1 MAQNSHEAA
10 QGTIDVAPQRHPR
23 RPAQAEPEL
32 FAALDLGTNSCR
44 MLIAAPDGGHFRIV
58 DAFAKSVRLGVGLE
72 RTGHLSRGAIARTI
86 QALDVCAEKLRRYG
100 VSNARLVATEAC
112 RRAKNGNHFLAMVA
126 RETGLRLE
134 VIRPEEEARLAV
146 ISCAP
151 LVAPESEQVLVFD
164 IGGGSTELV
173 WIDLAAVEPE
183 ERAQAIVNLQVAG
196 RGGRAGAA
204 RIVDFISVPL
214 GVATLHDRFAD
225 VADDGARFALMSWFF
240 EEQLGEFRPYAD
252 PPHSAPGT
260 FQMIGTS
267 GTVTTVGAAH
277 LGLRRYDRRKVDG
290 MSLSSQAIDAVIQRF
305 LRLGPEGRRNDAGL
319 GRDRCELIMSGAA
332 ILQTL
337 LRVWPTDA
345 IRVADR
351 GLREGMLFAMMSA
364 KGLFVA
370 QPTIAPEAAE

>member
-1 MAQNSHEAA
+1 MAQDLTEAA
-10 QGTIDVAPQRHPR
+10 QDVVTLESIR
-23 RPAQAEPEL
+23 RGAKPAQSEPEL
-32 FAALDLGTNSCR
+32 YAALDLGTNSCR
-44 MLIAAPDGGHFRIV
+44 MLIAAPDHGHFRVV
-58 DAFAKSVRLGVGLE
+58 DAFAKSVRLGTGLE
-72 RTGHLSRGAIARTI
+72 RTGHLSRGAISRTLA
-86 QALDVCAEKLRRYG
+86 ALEVCAEKLRRYQ
-100 VSNARLVATEAC
+100 VANVRLVATEAC
-112 RRAKNGNHFLAMVA
+112 RRARNGNHFLALAA

-151 LVAPESEQVLVFD
+151 LVAPKARQVLVFD

-173 WIDLAAVEPE
+173 WIDLGDVAPE
-183 ERAQAIVNLQVAG
+183 DRAQAILNLQMN
-196 RGGRAGAA
+196 RGAEDGQASA

-214 GVATLHDRFAD
+214 GVATLHERYAD
-225 VADDGARFALMSWFF
+225 VADDSARFALMSWFF
-240 EEQLGEFRPYAD
+240 EEQLTSFKPYLQTLSSEDMA
-252 PPHSAPGT
+252 G

-290 MSLSSQAIDAVIQRF
+290 MHLTVRAIEEVIGRF
-305 LRLGPEGRRNDAGL
+305 LRLGPQGRRNDIGL
-319 GRDRCELIMSGAA
+319 GRDRSELIMSGAA

-345 IRVADR
+345 MRVADR

-364 KGLFVA
+364 RGAFAEGVR
-370 QPTIAPEAAE
+370 PE